1 MQSSATPNQ
10 LSLSTQTSPSSPVPM
25 ATVQAPP
32 EQARP
37 RHAAS
42 GSTQAFGGRAKPSF
56 DQAHQ
61 ADPLAVSSMMVDR
74 PIYFFLKRV
83 LDVVATGLVMIALL
97 PMMVLIALLIAWDS
111 PGPVI
116 FAQQRVGA
124 RRRVHNGRF
133 YWQRRNFT
141 IYKFRSMRV
150 DAGSELHRQYIEA
163 YIAGDEARMAALQ
176 PKKDAAKTRFK
187 IHGDPRITRM
197 GAFLR
202 KTSLDELPQ
211 LWNVLRADMT
221 LVGPRPAIPY
231 EVDMYREW
239 HMERLHAL
247 PGMTGLWQ
255 VKGRGDLGFDDMVV
269 LDIEYVRTQSFW
281 QDIKILFGTVPAVLF
296 SKGAE

>member
-1 MQSSATPNQ
+1 MQSSVTPNQ
-10 LSLSTQTSPSSPVPM
+10 LALPTQQHTPASRPM
-25 ATVQAPP
+25 NTTAEAGRLHHGQAVYDR
-32 EQARP
+32 AY
-37 RHAAS
+37 S
-42 GSTQAFGGRAKPSF
+42 GLAPLTF
-56 DQAHQ
+56 DQRHE
-61 ADPLAVSSMMVDR
+61 ADPSAVSPMMTDR
-74 PIYFFLKRV
+74 PYYFFFKRA
-83 LDVVATGLVMIALL
+83 LDVVVTGLVLIALL
-97 PMMVLIALLIAWDS
+97 PVLAIIAILIAWDS

-124 RRRVHNGRF
+124 RRRVVKGRF
-133 YWQRRNFT
+133 YWQRSSFT

-176 PKKDAAKTRFK
+176 PKKEHKDKKTRFK
-187 IHGDPRITRM
+187 IHGDPRITRV

-211 LWNVLRADMT
+211 LWNVLRGDMT

-231 EVDMYREW
+231 EVDMYHNW
-239 HMERLHAL
+239 HLERLHAL

-255 VKGRGDLGFDDMVV
+255 VKGRGDLGFDDMVK
-269 LDIEYVRTQSFW
+269 LDVEYVRTQSFW
-281 QDIKILFGTVPAVLF
+281 QDLKIIFGTIPAVLF